1 MYALHLFNLN
11 NISDK
16 YIMLENNRF
25 IDNVLSDLDIESIFS
40 LNSDLLN

>member
-1 MYALHLFNLN
+1 
-11 NISDK
+11 
-16 YIMLENNRF
+16 MLENNRF